1 MEIGLD
7 RNNKG
12 LEVLKDIVGKQ
23 FGEAVEHL
31 DLSQGDPSH
40 RRELSCDW
48 WDLLQLFAF
57 SY

>member
-7 RNNKG
+7 RNNKE
-12 LEVLKDIVGKQ
+12 LEVLKDIVGRQ

-31 DLSQGDPSH
+31 GLSQCDPSH
-40 RRELSCDW
+40 RRELSCDC

-57 SY
+57 SC